1 MTNKKYIVFAIV
13 SVTLLT
19 TILHF
24 VTMRDFAPYV
34 VLEELYY
41 LPLLLGVLR
50 FGLAGAIITWLFVS
64 AAYLPFFFAPW
75 TTSFPEYVDRSLHLV
90 LTGVVAA
97 VVILLAERERR
108 SRGQRERE
116 RYLAGLGRVAT
127 VIVHDLKNPLISI
140 LGFARRISDGKG
152 DSMQAAQTITE
163 SAQTMQRIVN
173 EVLDF
178 AKPMQLDLRNCDVG
192 ETIFRAVDVC
202 RTKAD
207 SRGVTL
213 TVNAPAEPI
222 TIKLDSFY
230 VERAL
235 VNLIDNAI
243 DASGSGGQVIV
254 TSAADSQ
261 GMFVTVKDH
270 GAGMDGETMAHLFEP
285 FYTTKSGGTGLG
297 MPIAKKIFEEHGG
310 TLVISSKTGGGT
322 NARGRLPGSKF

>member
-1 MTNKKYIVFAIV
+1 MINKKYIVFAIV

-24 VTMRDFAPYV
+24 VTMSGFAPNV

-97 VVILLAERERR
+97 VVIFLAERERR
-108 SRGQRERE
+108 NRGQRERE

-140 LGFARRISDGKG
+140 LGFACRISDGKG
-152 DSMQAAQTITE
+152 DSVQAAQTITE

-178 AKPMQLDLRNCDVG
+178 AKPMQLDLRKCDVG
-192 ETIFRAVDVC
+192 ETVFRAVDVC

-213 TVNAPAEPI
+213 TVNVPAEPI

-243 DASGSGGQVIV
+243 DASCRGGQVIV
-254 TSAADSQ
+254 SSAVDSQ
-261 GMFVTVKDH
+261 GMFVIVEDH

-310 TLVISSKTGGGT
+310 TLVISSKPGGGT
-322 NARGRLPGSKF
+322 KAGGRLPGSKS